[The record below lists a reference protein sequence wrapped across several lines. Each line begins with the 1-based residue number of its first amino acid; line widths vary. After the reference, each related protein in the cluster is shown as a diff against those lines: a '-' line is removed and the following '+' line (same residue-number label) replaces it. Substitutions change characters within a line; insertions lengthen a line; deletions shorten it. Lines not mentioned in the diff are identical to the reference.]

1 MIFPRKRTPTPNTI
15 NLQTENGQFPNSALD
30 PGMAA
35 PDFSLEST
43 AGNKMSLN
51 DLSDQPLILAFYPGD
66 WSPVCGDQL
75 VLYNE
80 VLPLFESFNAK
91 LLGISVDSIWSHRAF
106 AADRNLIF
114 PLLSDFE
121 PKGLVARKYG
131 VYDWKAGTSQRAL
144 FVITRNKIIHWSY
157 VSPPDVNPGAEG
169 ILNALESLGSQKEL
183 SYAS

>member
-1 MIFPRKRTPTPNTI
+1 MIFPKKRTPTPNMSD
-15 NLQTENGQFPNSALD
+15 LQSDTGVLPNSALD
-30 PGMAA
+30 PGMTA

-43 AGNKMSLN
+43 AGKILSLN
-51 DLSDQPLILAFYPGD
+51 DFSDQPLILAFYPGD

-80 VLPLFESFNAK
+80 VLPLFESFNAQ

-106 AADRNLIF
+106 AADRNLRF

-131 VYDWKAGTSQRAL
+131 VYDGKAGTSQRAL

-157 VSPPDVNPGAEG
+157 ISPPDINPGAEG
-169 ILNALESLGSQKEL
+169 ILNALESLGS
-183 SYAS
+183 